1 MNQPSPQPTE
11 VEPGRSL
18 YAHDLERRLLDGVA
32 VGPGDIVLELASG
45 FGALC
50 LRLAGR
56 VRPGGRTICS
66 EIRPRRVA
74 AMEDLIKRGGA
85 EDIKVRTLDM
95 LRLDLAD
102 SSVDGILC
110 RWGLMFAVPPEG
122 ALSEAFRVLRPRRRL
137 AVAVWAEP
145 ALNPWIT
152 LVDAAIQD
160 AGLQVP
166 DDRRGPGRMFSL
178 GAPGKLTSLLR
189 TAGFEDVTVNEVD
202 LAWEYPSFEA
212 YWEEEVLIPGPFEAF
227 FDSLQQVQLGAVR
240 DRLRSLLGPYAL
252 ETDGYRVPG
261 VTLVAT
267 GRRPTAGAPG
277 REIDRA
283 PGEMATHPGALSD

>member
-1 MNQPSPQPTE
+1 MNQPWQQPTE

-18 YAHDLERRLLDGVA
+18 YAHDLERRLLDGIA
-32 VGPGDIVLELASG
+32 VGPGDTVLELAAG

-66 EIRPRRVA
+66 DIRPERVA
-74 AMEDLIKRGGA
+74 AMEDLIRRDGA
-85 EDIKVRTLDM
+85 EDIEVRTLDM
-95 LRLDLAD
+95 LRLDLAN

-110 RWGLMFAVPPEG
+110 RWGLMFALPPER
-122 ALSEAFRVLRPRRRL
+122 AVSEAIRVLRPRRRL

-178 GAPGKLTSLLR
+178 GAPGKLASLLR
-189 TAGFEDVTVNEVD
+189 AAGFEDVTVDGVD
-202 LAWEYPSFEA
+202 LTWEYRSFEA

-252 ETDGYRVPG
+252 ETGGYRVPG
-261 VTLVAT
+261 VTLVAS

-277 REIDRA
+277 RAR
-283 PGEMATHPGALSD
+283 GEMATLPRALSD

>member
-1 MNQPSPQPTE
+1 MNQPWQQPTE

-18 YAHDLERRLLDGVA
+18 YAHDLERRLLDGIA
-32 VGPGDIVLELASG
+32 VGPGDTVLELAAG

-66 EIRPRRVA
+66 DIRPERVA
-74 AMEDLIKRGGA
+74 AMEDLIRRDGA
-85 EDIKVRTLDM
+85 EDIEVRTLDM
-95 LRLDLAD
+95 LRLDLAN

-110 RWGLMFAVPPEG
+110 RWGLMFALPPEG
-122 ALSEAFRVLRPRRRL
+122 AVSEAIRVLRPRRRL

-178 GAPGKLTSLLR
+178 GAPGKLASLLR
-189 TAGFEDVTVNEVD
+189 AAGFEDVTVDGVD
-202 LAWEYPSFEA
+202 LTWEYRSFEA
-212 YWEEEVLIPGPFEAF
+212 YWEEEVLLPGPFEAF

-252 ETDGYRVPG
+252 ETGGYRVPG
-261 VTLVAT
+261 VTLVAS

-277 REIDRA
+277 RAR
-283 PGEMATHPGALSD
+283 GEMATLPRALSD

>member
-32 VGPGDIVLELASG
+32 VGPGDTVLEVAAG

-50 LRLAGR
+50 LRLADR

-66 EIRPRRVA
+66 DIRPERVA
-74 AMEDLIKRGGA
+74 AMEDLIRRDGT
-85 EDIKVRTLDM
+85 EDIEVRTLDM

-110 RWGLMFAVPPEG
+110 RWGLMFALPPEE
-122 ALSEAFRVLRPRRRL
+122 AVSEAFRVLRPRRRL
-137 AVAVWAEP
+137 AIAAWAEP

-160 AGLQVP
+160 AGLQLP

-178 GAPGKLTSLLR
+178 GAPGKIAGLLR

-202 LAWEYPSFEA
+202 LAWEYASFDG

-227 FDSLQQVQLGAVR
+227 FDGLQPVQLGAVR
-240 DRLRSLLGPYAL
+240 GRLRSLLGPYAL
-252 ETDGYRVPG
+252 ENGGYRVPG
-261 VTLVAT
+261 VSLVAT
-267 GRRPTAGAPG
+267 GRRPTASVP
-277 REIDRA
+277 
-283 PGEMATHPGALSD
+283 ATRSLYLYG